1 MSVLVVVLV
10 LKQPCFDLGLESID
24 VDIHVYSLKQPWFSL
39 RKTSM
44 MKIWDLKWDDS
55 GVPPWL
61 SIETTMVWT
70 SGIHYDLGN
79 PNHMYN
85 PSIP

>member
-1 MSVLVVVLV
+1 MVVLV

-44 MKIWDLKWDDS
+44 GKIWDL
-55 GVPPWL
+55 VI
-61 SIETTMVWT
+61 SIELVLKQPWFE
-70 SGIHYDLGN
+70 HLG
-79 PNHMYN
+79 
-85 PSIP
+85 SIMT

>member
-1 MSVLVVVLV
+1 MVVLV

-44 MKIWDLKWDDS
+44 VKILLKWDDS
-55 GVPPWL
+55 GVPP
-61 SIETTMVWT
+61 
-70 SGIHYDLGN
+70 
-79 PNHMYN
+79 
-85 PSIP
+85 